1 MSAPPQVVEWTQHD
15 LLALQVLSPLLA
27 EGGYL
32 PWSSGAMRPSGLAT
46 ICNEIVWA
54 GRRRVVE
61 LGAGA
66 STVLL
71 ARLLREQEDP
81 GVRLDAIE
89 HDAAWADWVNARLAR
104 EGLDSLARV
113 TLAPLEP
120 HPLGVDGLAWYAAQ
134 ALEDALPGDPIDLLV
149 VDGPPAFAPGMGLAR
164 YPALG
169 ALAPRLA
176 DDAVVVLDD
185 IVRAGEGEVVTRWAA
200 ETDFTFERRE
210 REAIAVGRRTA

>member
-1 MSAPPQVVEWTQHD
+1 MSAPPQVVEWTPHD
-15 LLALQVLSPLLA
+15 LLALQVLGPLLA

-32 PWSSGAMRPSGLAT
+32 PWSSGAMRPSGLAAV
-46 ICNEIVWA
+46 CNEVVWA

-104 EGLDSLARV
+104 EGLETLAHV

-120 HPLGVDGLAWYAAQ
+120 HPFGVDGLAWYATGAMET
-134 ALEDALPGDPIDLLV
+134 ALEGDPIDLLV
-149 VDGPPAFAPGMGLAR
+149 VDGPPAFDPGMGLAR
-164 YPALG
+164 YPALP
-169 ALAPRLA
+169 ALAARLA

-185 IVRAGEGEVVTRWAA
+185 VIRPGEAEVVTRWAA
-200 ETDFTFERRE
+200 ETAFSFERRE
-210 REAIAVGRRTA
+210 REAIAVGRRPA